1 MSDAGRGA
9 CAACGHPLG
18 EGAAFCEACG
28 AKVSWSSGAAVS
40 AASPAAAES
49 TPVASRA
56 QGGAVAPPAQG
67 ADEVPISRATSP
79 ARWREDPAAP
89 PPGPTVCLQ
98 CGGAVAADGYC
109 EQCGVKAPSGRDHF
123 RETPASWVAGVC
135 DRGLVHARNEDAMA
149 LWAQGESAEMG
160 RAALVVCDGVSSSV
174 DSDVA
179 ALAGARAAREVLR
192 APLPAG
198 LGVPESREAAAT
210 RAFVLAAE
218 AANAAVVAHTAL
230 SSPNP
235 ASCTFVAAT
244 IEPAPVDDASASG
257 AGGIRIRFAAIGDS
271 RAYWLPDA
279 GEGVQLTTD
288 DSMASLL
295 IAGGMPRAEAEAS
308 PQAHGITKWLGKD
321 SPDIVPVVGALV
333 VTQPGWVLVCSD
345 GLWNYASEPAAL
357 AEVMRAYAAPATPPE
372 TVTPTVPAEAPVPV
386 VSPESVAPAALPEL
400 PAPVAPGGLAL
411 HLVEFANAQGG
422 RDNIT
427 VALARLG

>member
-1 MSDAGRGA
+1 M
-9 CAACGHPLG
+9 
-18 EGAAFCEACG
+18 
-28 AKVSWSSGAAVS
+28 
-40 AASPAAAES
+40 
-49 TPVASRA
+49 
-56 QGGAVAPPAQG
+56 
-67 ADEVPISRATSP
+67 
-79 ARWREDPAAP
+79 
-89 PPGPTVCLQ
+89 CLQ

-123 RETPASWVAGVC
+123 RETPAPWVAGVC

-149 LWAQGESAEMG
+149 LWAQGESADVG

-244 IEPAPVDDASASG
+244 IEPAPAGDASAPG
-257 AGGIRIRFAAIGDS
+257 AGGIRIRYAVIGDS